1 MSRQREIIRR
11 AAEIFERKGYADTT
25 IEEIAE
31 AVGIKREAI
40 YYYFKNKAQILT
52 AVIRPQSV
60 SLLDGIKD
68 ILALQISSREKLLL
82 ALQNHLDRFNPS
94 FLEMSV
100 IARDHQFF
108 ESLPE
113 FNELSKIWR
122 GYSQS
127 WINLVTEGQESG
139 QFIGDL
145 NPKVVAFGI
154 LGMCNWLSRWYNP
167 AKSVTAREIVR
178 VYFQMVGGGLIK
190 DFAANAATL
199 PISVEDSV
207 MSLPTPSKRDGR
219 KAPAAAEPKRRG
231 RPKVKTAV

>member
-40 YYYFKNKAQILT
+40 YYYFKNKAQILS

-68 ILALQISSREKLLL
+68 ILALPISSREKLLL

-113 FNELSKIWR
+113 FTELSKIWR

-127 WINLVTEGQESG
+127 WINLVTEGQDSG

-178 VYFQMVGGGLIK
+178 VYFQMIGGGLIR
-190 DFAANAATL
+190 DFAANSAILPVSAEDKSKSPPIAA
-199 PISVEDSV
+199 
-207 MSLPTPSKRDGR
+207 G
-219 KAPAAAEPKRRG
+219 AETKRRG
-231 RPKVKTAV
+231 RPKVKG